1 MEPGTKAFQK
11 VLFVIVDTKSDWAHD
26 GQKTK
31 WRGPKLPHNKANIL
45 WKNDQSAIP
54 AYDVTDYF

>member
-1 MEPGTKAFQK
+1 MVKKQNGEVHA
-11 VLFVIVDTKSDWAHD
+11 
-26 GQKTK
+26 
-31 WRGPKLPHNKANIL
+31 RNKANIL